1 MSLCSSPEHTCDSY
15 EVINICFKRISKSV
29 LMVYIVFCICLV
41 PRLQVVS
48 TRVGG
53 VPEVLPPDMIKL
65 AEPSVKCKYSFT
77 MYSK

>member
-1 MSLCSSPEHTCDSY
+1 
-15 EVINICFKRISKSV
+15 
-29 LMVYIVFCICLV
+29 MVYIVFCICLV

-77 MYSK
+77 HAINPYRTTSNFCFFLFF